1 MTDDI
6 YTLKRYKKKTKKK
19 NKFNKLLFLIVL
31 ILLTMI
37 SFKNNTNLKSKFYK
51 YVFDTNISFSKINE
65 IYQKYFGA
73 LIPTFN
79 NTEEVF
85 VENLEFKNVSKYK
98 EGAKLSVNN
107 NYVVSAQESGIVVYI
122 GEKEG
127 YGNTVIIQQVNGIDL
142 WYGNINNVSVKIYD
156 YLEKG
161 EIIGDALDNNL
172 YLVYKKEG
180 KSLDYEE
187 YIKG

>member
-6 YTLKRYKKKTKKK
+6 YTLKRYKKKPKK
-19 NKFNKLLFLIVL
+19 NKFNKFLFLILL

-37 SFKNNTNLKSKFYK
+37 TFKSNNKIKNMFYK
-51 YVFDTNISFSKINE
+51 YVYDSNISFAKINQ
-65 IYQKYFGA
+65 IYQKYFGK
-73 LIPTFN
+73 LIPAEN
-79 NTEEVF
+79 EEKEVF
-85 VENLEFKNVSKYK
+85 VEHLQYQDVTGYK

-107 NYVVSAQESGIVVYI
+107 NYVVPSQESGIVVYI

-127 YGNTVIIQQVNGIDL
+127 YGNTVIVQQVNGIDL
-142 WYGNINNVSVKIYD
+142 WYGNMNNVSVKIYD
-156 YLEKG
+156 YIEKG
-161 EIIGDALDNNL
+161 EIIGDTLNNDL

>member
-6 YTLKRYKKKTKKK
+6 YTLKRYKKKPKKS
-19 NKFNKLLFLIVL
+19 KFNKILFLIIL

-37 SFKNNTNLKSKFYK
+37 VFKSNNKIKETFYK
-51 YVFDTNISFSKINE
+51 YVFESNISFSKINE
-65 IYQKYFGA
+65 IYQKHFGT
-73 LIPTFN
+73 LIPT
-79 NTEEVF
+79 EIKEKEVF
-85 VENLEFKNVSKYK
+85 VEHLEYQDVSKYK
-98 EGAKLSVNN
+98 EGVKLSVNN
-107 NYVVSAQESGIVVYI
+107 NYVVPSQESGIVVYI

-156 YLEKG
+156 YVEKG
-161 EIIGDALDNNL
+161 EVIGDTLNNDL

-180 KSLDYEE
+180 KTLNYEE